1 MLDVQRIASICTFE
15 IMFLGRFRSIC
26 KDKHEIFRSKELWY
40 ARTGAAQL
48 TIIVYLTSS
57 ILPIRTREEERA
69 SSATG

>member
-1 MLDVQRIASICTFE
+1 MLDVQHIASICTFE
-15 IMFLGRFRSIC
+15 IMFRFRSIC

-57 ILPIRTREEERA
+57 ILPIRTREGERA